1 MRAGGSQNKHSKN
14 NTGAWLHM
22 ATYELA
28 ILGSCFANSYLAMY
42 VTVSVVKNSRVFLPW
57 TMFDASV
64 DHNFAK
70 LFEEV
75 HQLDSSSAHCST
87 SQAATECLQV

>member
-1 MRAGGSQNKHSKN
+1 
-14 NTGAWLHM
+14 
-22 ATYELA
+22 
-28 ILGSCFANSYLAMY
+28 MY

-64 DHNFAK
+64 GHNFAK

-87 SQAATECLQV
+87 SQTATECLQV

>member
-1 MRAGGSQNKHSKN
+1 
-14 NTGAWLHM
+14 
-22 ATYELA
+22 
-28 ILGSCFANSYLAMY
+28 MY

-87 SQAATECLQV
+87 SQAAMSVCKCEVLFIGDCFASQRVAVDLSFNVVEYGWYIH

>member
-1 MRAGGSQNKHSKN
+1 M
-14 NTGAWLHM
+14 
-22 ATYELA
+22 
-28 ILGSCFANSYLAMY
+28 YL
-42 VTVSVVKNSRVFLPW
+42 TVSVVKNSRVFLPW

-70 LFEEV
+70 LFEKV

-87 SQAATECLQV
+87 SQAAFYQQLVTVLLHRKWLLT

>member
-1 MRAGGSQNKHSKN
+1 
-14 NTGAWLHM
+14 
-22 ATYELA
+22 
-28 ILGSCFANSYLAMY
+28 MY
-42 VTVSVVKNSRVFLPW
+42 VTVSVVKNWRVFLPW

-64 DHNFAK
+64 DHTFAK

-87 SQAATECLQV
+87 SQAATESASVKCFFYQQLVTVLLHKKWLLT